1 MRTLWIVAAIGACA
15 MISGCDQTP
24 EQTAQ
29 VAAPPPPACACRPT
43 PPQETASAA
52 QTATQTPV
60 AHHHRHH
67 WEMAD
72 SSWSGHQRWRGDYSR
87 TDFTQSIQAP
97 YDYVSQSSVTYVESG
112 DYPMRSRGYGRG
124 YRDTI
129 AATMTG
135 ERLDPW
141 HGYGVYCPQ
150 R

>member
-24 EQTAQ
+24 DQTAQ

-52 QTATQTPV
+52 QTAPLPPPV
-60 AHHHRHH
+60 MHRHHHR
-67 WEMAD
+67 WRTA
-72 SSWSGHQRWRGDYSR
+72 SRGWRGDYSR
-87 TDFTQSIQAP
+87 TDFTESVQEP
-97 YDYVSQSSVTYVESG
+97 YDYVSTSRVSYTESNSSYG
-112 DYPMRSRGYGRG
+112 DYSYRRRPM
-124 YRDTI
+124 RDTI

-141 HGYGVYCPQ
+141 HGYGAYCD